1 MCNTNM
7 IYTGEFFKNVSSCT
21 VVTKGKLAVE
31 LFVPV
36 CKRVCICKSTK
47 EMIPLKIEKLNL
59 T

>member
-7 IYTGEFFKNVSSCT
+7 IYTGAFFKSVSSCT
-21 VVTKGKLAVE
+21 IVTKGKLAVE

-47 EMIPLKIEKLNL
+47 EMIPLKIEN
-59 T
+59 